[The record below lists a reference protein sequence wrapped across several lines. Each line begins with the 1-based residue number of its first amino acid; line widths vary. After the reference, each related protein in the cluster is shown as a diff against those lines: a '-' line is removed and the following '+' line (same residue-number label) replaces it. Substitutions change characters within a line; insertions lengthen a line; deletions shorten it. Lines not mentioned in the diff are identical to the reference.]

1 MASLAEI
8 RQQYPQYEDMSDQ
21 QLSDALYQ
29 KFYSDMPR
37 EQFDQRM
44 GVTAQ
49 PAAPV
54 SPLGTPNAPTI
65 NVGGRQIPVAE
76 YQAMPDAERQALRDQ
91 ITETGGPQVGTD
103 SSLLDTF
110 VQGTTFGWGDEAR
123 GVVQGGIAALQGA
136 DFGDTY
142 RRTVDESRAL
152 VDQERRQNPIGAF
165 ASEVAGA
172 IPTGVAAGGQLAGRG
187 ASLLPRMG
195 WGALV
200 GGTQGAAYGAGAAD
214 EDSRGSGAL
223 FGGATG
229 GAVGAAIPA
238 IAQGFRGLFQRT
250 GAVMPEIDDLYR
262 ARDAAYKQ
270 VDESGFRFSPQQV
283 DDLFNDIYRRVG
295 QEGIDAA
302 PDGAH
307 KAAIRMLQRLNSRQ
321 GPMSL
326 SQLDQLRQVIRR
338 DVIDSG
344 SAGDGYFGRMMID
357 AIDDMIDASGGSGVM
372 GQARQSHQ
380 ILRKSELLADALDRA
395 NLNAASSGS
404 GGNIDN
410 AIRQSIKRVLLNKSQ
425 VRAFTEA
432 ERTLMRKIV
441 EGKAPMQGFL
451 RLVGKLSPSGNGLMA
466 ALGVGATA
474 ANPLMAIPVGAGMAA
489 RKLADRPTIGGAQA
503 LQQAVRTGAAG
514 LPPMPLPPPG
524 LLQQGAMPMAP
535 FLGGR
540 VGEAVSGG
548 AW

>member
-1 MASLAEI
+1 MPIYKIGTPDGRTLRIEAPNEAEAL
-8 RQQYPQYEDMSDQ
+8 RGAQEWGAQQQ
-21 QLSDALYQ
+21 QA
-29 KFYSDMPR
+29 P
-37 EQFDQRM
+37 
-44 GVTAQ
+44 AQ
-49 PAAPV
+49 PSAPTSQV
-54 SPLGTPNAPTI
+54 GTPSAPTI
-65 NVGGRQIPVAE
+65 NVGGRQIPVSE
-76 YQAMPDAERQALRDQ
+76 YFSMSVAERDAIKNQ
-91 ITETGGPQVGTD
+91 IVDSGTHTVGTD
-103 SSLLDTF
+103 SSPLDTF
-110 VQGTTFGWGDEAR
+110 VQGATFGWGDEAR
-123 GVVQGGIAALQGA
+123 GLVQGGIAALQGA

-152 VDQERRQNPIGAF
+152 VDQERRQNPVGAF

-172 IPTGVAAGGQLAGRG
+172 IPTGIAAGGQLAGRG

-195 WGALV
+195 WGAAV
-200 GGTQGAAYGAGAAD
+200 GSGQGAVYGAGAAD

-262 ARDAAYKQ
+262 ARDAAYNR
-270 VDESGFRFSPQQV
+270 VDQSGFRFTPQQV

-307 KAAIRMLQRLNSRQ
+307 KAAVRMLERLNTRQ
-321 GPMSL
+321 GPMTL
-326 SQLDQLRQVIRR
+326 TQLDQLRQVIRR

-344 SAGDGYFGRMMID
+344 TKADGYFGRMMID
-357 AIDDMIDASGGSGVM
+357 AIDDLIDSSGGSGVM
-372 GQARQSHQ
+372 GQARQAHQ

-410 AIRQSIKRVLLNKSQ
+410 AIRQSIKRILLNKSQ
-425 VRAFTEA
+425 IRAFTEA
-432 ERTLMRKIV
+432 ERAAMRKIV
-441 EGKAPMQGFL
+441 EGNGSMQGFL

-474 ANPLMAIPVGAGMAA
+474 ANPLMAIPVGAGMVA

-503 LQQAVRTGAAG
+503 LQQAVRTGTAG
-514 LPPMPLPPPG
+514 APPLPLPPPG
-524 LLQQGAMPMAP
+524 LLQRGTLPMAP
-535 FLGGR
+535 LLGGR

-548 AW
+548 SW